1 MPGCRHPSV
10 ELLNCADPA
19 DLVELS
25 VLAEHLGDRQMIDR
39 AAPLVQREHRGE
51 HRLVRLAVEVLGPQ
65 PLVGEQRGEVAL
77 VQQDRAEHRALGL
90 QVMRRHTHA
99 DGARCDVRRWPSCL
113 RLRSRAGV
121 LAQQLVPELGVAALA
136 VAHRLLAQHAPPHSL
151 DEHGEQLAVR
161 GELGERSGAVIA
173 AVALHGPLEQLP
185 RCRPPDP
192 RRPNV
197 RGRQTAAGA
206 GVVARQELVGDL
218 REPRQRER
226 AGAEDLIA
234 EHVVQR
240 VRKPL
245 AWVAL
250 QQLARGRQPPL
261 AIGGVAAPRALPER
275 RRPRRQERLA
285 QLDPWIISP
294 SPRRFVVS

>member
-1 MPGCRHPSV
+1 M
-10 ELLNCADPA
+10 
-19 DLVELS
+19 
-25 VLAEHLGDRQMIDR
+25 
-39 AAPLVQREHRGE
+39 
-51 HRLVRLAVEVLGPQ
+51 
-65 PLVGEQRGEVAL
+65 
-77 VQQDRAEHRALGL
+77 
-90 QVMRRHTHA
+90 
-99 DGARCDVRRWPSCL
+99 
-113 RLRSRAGV
+113 
-121 LAQQLVPELGVAALA
+121 
-136 VAHRLLAQHAPPHSL
+136 LAQHAPPHSL

-161 GELGERSGAVIA
+161 GEFGERSGAVIA
-173 AVALHGPLEQLP
+173 AVALHGPLQQLP
-185 RCRPPDP
+185 RAGPPSP
-192 RRPNV
+192 PPERAR
-197 RGRQTAAGA
+197 RQTAAGA

-240 VRKPL
+240 VRKPR

-261 AIGGVAAPRALPER
+261 AIGEIAAPRALPER